1 MSFPGIL
8 IISNEPPIDTIL
20 VDLFKREGYEVM
32 SVTEGQAA
40 LRVICQS
47 PIAVA
52 LISEKFQ
59 DMDGIDF
66 VRKLTSKSTDIR
78 IIMVNSHPQIERA
91 REALLAGVYDY
102 ITWPITDVSA
112 LISLVQRAMNEF
124 ILMQRNRELLQ
135 QVQSEV
141 TNGNV
146 SSQIVMDR
154 RTKELLVLRT
164 ISTELSTVMEV
175 PRILRVINNNISQLF
190 EYTVMAVLVEVDNKW
205 HIFLFSRES
214 PAQTF
219 IEACIENLLTL
230 HSMFVGRPCTRRDIQ
245 ICQIDDIASSP
256 GAGTFLRTDSGLNS
270 NITFPLVAGGE
281 TLGSVSLCSQTKKV
295 FTVMDVQVFSL
306 ISYQL
311 ASTLYN
317 AKLFKHTQKMSVTD
331 HLTSLYNRRHFDEL
345 LDHEYFRAQRYRHSL
360 SLALID
366 IDNFKQINDTLGH
379 PSGDLVLQ
387 QMANLLRKSTREV
400 DIVARY
406 GGEEFALLLPDT
418 SLEQAAILI
427 ERLRLAIQSHSF
439 VTARH
444 KILLTVSSGVATLEE
459 GDIGT
464 KEELIHRADESLLIA
479 KKCGRN
485 RVCLYYPQKGVIEA
499 EKRGLKEQRRFPR
512 VPLQIPVRYIQI
524 PEDSIDA
531 RVSISHD
538 ISVDGISFEAKEK
551 LPQGSYVIIDLT
563 LPFKGKEEQVRMLGN
578 VVWSNAKEEGER
590 VIVGAR
596 FLSLSTE
603 SRCRIEKLVEK
614 GNVED
619 SKKSP
624 KA

>member
-1 MSFPGIL
+1 MKFPSIL
-8 IISNEPPIDTIL
+8 IISNDPPIDTFL
-20 VDLFKREGYEVM
+20 VELFRREGYEVLN
-32 SVTEGQAA
+32 VTDGQAA
-40 LRVICQS
+40 LRVLDQS
-47 PIAVA
+47 TIAVA
-52 LISEKFQ
+52 LISEKLY
-59 DMDGIDF
+59 DMDGIAF
-66 VRKLTSKSTDIR
+66 VRKLTSRSSDIR

-102 ITWPITDVSA
+102 ITWPISDTAA

-124 ILMQRNRELLQ
+124 ILMQRNRKLLQ

-141 TNGNV
+141 TKQGV
-146 SSQIVMDR
+146 SSQIIMDR
-154 RTKELLVLRT
+154 RTKELLMLRT

-175 PRILRVINNNISQLF
+175 PRILRIISNNISQLF
-190 EYTVMAVLVEVDNKW
+190 EYTIMAVLVEVDNKW
-205 HIFLFSRES
+205 HMFLFSRDS
-214 PAQTF
+214 SAQTF

-230 HSMFVGRPCTRRDIQ
+230 HSMFVGRPCTRRDVE
-245 ICQIDDIASSP
+245 ICQIDNIASSP
-256 GAGTFLRTDSGLNS
+256 GAGTFLRTDSGLHS

-281 TLGSVSLCSQTKKV
+281 TLGSISLCSQMKRA

-317 AKLFKHTQKMSVTD
+317 AKLFKHTQKMSLTD
-331 HLTSLYNRRHFDEL
+331 HLTGLYNRRHFDEL
-345 LDHEYFRAQRYRHSL
+345 LDHEYFRAHRYRHPL

-459 GDIGT
+459 GDTGT
-464 KEELIHRADESLLIA
+464 KEDLIHHADESLLVA
-479 KKCGRN
+479 KRCGRN

-512 VPLQIPVRYIQI
+512 IPLQLPVRYIQI
-524 PEDSIDA
+524 PEDKIEATAS
-531 RVSISHD
+531 VSHD
-538 ISVDGISFEAKEK
+538 ISVEGISFETREK

-563 LPFKGKEEQVRMLGN
+563 LPFKDKEEQVRMLGN
-578 VVWSNAKEEGER
+578 VVWSNAQKEGQR

-596 FLSLSTE
+596 FLSISSE
-603 SRCRIEKLVEK
+603 SRCRIEKLVEE
-614 GNVED
+614 GNADDV
-619 SKKSP
+619 KKSS
-624 KA
+624 K